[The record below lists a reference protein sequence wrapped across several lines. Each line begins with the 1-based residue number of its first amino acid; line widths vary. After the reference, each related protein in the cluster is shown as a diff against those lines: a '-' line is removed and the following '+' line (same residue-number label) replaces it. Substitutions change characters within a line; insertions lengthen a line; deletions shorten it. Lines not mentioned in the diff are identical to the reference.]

1 LLNGSIRQR
10 GRPAT
15 GHAKTGAQRQS
26 ARRERLKLE
35 GKGQLTVELP
45 QDVLDGLSKFIQ
57 FKDLTKDQVVERLL
71 RQQLMRRR

>member
-1 LLNGSIRQR
+1 MRQHEDNRTGDLLDGSIRQR

-26 ARRERLKLE
+26 ERRKRLKVE

-45 QDVLDGLSKFIQ
+45 QDVLDGLNKFIQ
-57 FKDLTKDQVVERLL
+57 SKPYACWI
-71 RQQLMRRR
+71 